1 MGRANPTVLFG
12 FFVAVIVA
20 LCGAALLKGG
30 LYIGRHEGDTLHVMQ
45 IVFRMAQGQVPHL
58 DFVTPIGIMAFAPIV
73 LFVKLGYG
81 IGMSFLLAQTLMA
94 IVFLP
99 VVWWVAYSRMRG
111 FLPYLFGLIIFVLIA
126 ALVHGEAQRA
136 VSVSMHYNRW
146 SWAAAFVAI
155 ATALLPTLGRA
166 RPRVDGIIIG
176 LAMTFLLLTKVT
188 FFAAFSVPI
197 LVALLLRRSYWTTL
211 YSLGS
216 ALFFVGLVTIFAGI
230 EFWQAYLSN
239 LLEVALSDVRPKPG
253 EPLGTVIG
261 APAYIGGSMML
272 ITGVILLR
280 QSREAIGGL
289 VLLLLAPAFFYV
301 TYQNFANDPQWL
313 LMLGVLLIAFIP
325 RTDVRNGLGWD
336 MRSAIKTAAAISFAL
351 TAPSFFNLAYS
362 PFRHYFVDTTEYT
375 QMLPKADLQG
385 DIQTLDVRTARTNA
399 TVPLAAEGTELLA
412 YREMAQREEPTVF
425 NGETLPDCELSL
437 GMSAWFDTIAGDL
450 DGAGLTAG
458 KSIFAADLIS
468 SYWLFGDLEPLK
480 GGAPWYY
487 GGLPGIENADYLL
500 VPLCPLT
507 QGWRGKILA
516 KIDQAGLEFTEIR
529 RTQLYVLYQPT
540 GG

>member
-1 MGRANPTVLFG
+1 
-12 FFVAVIVA
+12 
-20 LCGAALLKGG
+20 
-30 LYIGRHEGDTLHVMQ
+30 
-45 IVFRMAQGQVPHL
+45 
-58 DFVTPIGIMAFAPIV
+58 
-73 LFVKLGYG
+73 
-81 IGMSFLLAQTLMA
+81 
-94 IVFLP
+94 
-99 VVWWVAYSRMRG
+99 
-111 FLPYLFGLIIFVLIA
+111 
-126 ALVHGEAQRA
+126 
-136 VSVSMHYNRW
+136 
-146 SWAAAFVAI
+146 
-155 ATALLPTLGRA
+155 
-166 RPRVDGIIIG
+166 
-176 LAMTFLLLTKVT
+176 
-188 FFAAFSVPI
+188 
-197 LVALLLRRSYWTTL
+197 
-211 YSLGS
+211 
-216 ALFFVGLVTIFAGI
+216 
-230 EFWQAYLSN
+230 
-239 LLEVALSDVRPKPG
+239 
-253 EPLGTVIG
+253 
-261 APAYIGGSMML
+261 
-272 ITGVILLR
+272 
-280 QSREAIGGL
+280 
-289 VLLLLAPAFFYV
+289 
-301 TYQNFANDPQWL
+301 
-313 LMLGVLLIAFIP
+313 
-325 RTDVRNGLGWD
+325 
-336 MRSAIKTAAAISFAL
+336 
-351 TAPSFFNLAYS
+351 
-362 PFRHYFVDTTEYT
+362 
-375 QMLPKADLQG
+375 MLPKADLQG